1 MHTTIMEK
9 FLKKCKSS
17 TEGRNLYFHQDNIHV
32 YQKPIWALYTLSQY
46 LHHFLCPRVLFMCR
60 KIIKDYN
67 EGFTLHQ
74 INNHWHWNK
83 ATISW
88 ILNCSTLVEVKSTKA
103 GWGILQPPPPNLT
116 SIKKKSFKTH
126 FLCDKWFNQNN
137 IDITSRASTSM
148 QQAVCTFWIIIQ

>member
-1 MHTTIMEK
+1 MHTTIKEK

-103 GWGILQPPPPNLT
+103 GWGILQPPPPPI
-116 SIKKKSFKTH
+116 SHPSKKKVSRLISYVTNGLTKITLTLQAGQVPVCNKLYVH
-126 FLCDKWFNQNN
+126 FE
-137 IDITSRASTSM
+137 
-148 QQAVCTFWIIIQ
+148 